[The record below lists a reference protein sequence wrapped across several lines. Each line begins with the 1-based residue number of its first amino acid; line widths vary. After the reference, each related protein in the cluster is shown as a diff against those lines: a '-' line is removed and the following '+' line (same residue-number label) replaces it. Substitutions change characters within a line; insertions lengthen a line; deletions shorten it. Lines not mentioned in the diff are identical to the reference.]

1 MKSQPSLRH
10 LGADLI
16 ELLGSM
22 RFAVS
27 LLSFICITSII
38 GTVLPQNENSA
49 KYIEQFGPFWYEVFN
64 IFNLWDV
71 YNSGWFLVIMG
82 FLVVSTSVCLIRKS
96 PKFIRDARSFKEH
109 VRGSSLRAF
118 PHRLQQDS
126 PLDSLQLQS
135 RVQDFLRSQGY
146 QYRIREDESGVL
158 IAAKKGSTNRLGFI
172 FGHAAIVII
181 CLGGLLDSQL
191 PIRLQVWLQDK
202 TPITE
207 NMRIADVPDSGRL
220 SLNNISY
227 KAHLLIPEGGRG
239 GHALIDDGRG
249 ILVQPLPFDIELKRF
264 IVQYYS
270 TGMPSDFRSEVR
282 IIDHDTDEEFEAT
295 IGVNTPLHYRGVTV
309 YQSSLDDGNSEVQ
322 LKGYPLSGTRTRPF
336 DIKGVVGQ
344 SLRLHLSH
352 KEEKSYR
359 LDLQELRVMNV
370 EDLGSQADPQPEAII
385 SKVAAV
391 AGSAAGKRDKA
402 LVNIGPSIEYRLID
416 DEGQA
421 LDFIQYMQPVAF
433 EDGLVFLAGVRP
445 PGSDMYHYLRIPA
458 DQERSMQE
466 FLALRAALEDAALL
480 EEASTRLAQ
489 INAQSE
495 EQVPVLKQAAK
506 NTLQRFY
513 EGGFAAIVAN
523 VPPEQ
528 HEQVLAFA
536 VPMVQMMLMELRDL
550 AREKNGLPPI
560 GVDQLEQAEQWM
572 QHAFVALGNLP
583 AYPAPFLLTLDQF
596 EYIPA
601 SVFQIT
607 RSPGQAVVYLGSALL
622 IIGVFTM
629 FYIRNRQVWVWIQPR
644 DKGSTVTAAMT
655 SRRRN
660 VDFVQEF
667 QRFEQAMHALST
679 DHKEEGNDDQN
690 TTA

>member
-220 SLNNISY
+220 SLNNISH
-227 KAHLLIPEGGRG
+227 KAHLLICEGAG
-239 GHALIDDGRG
+239 GVQA
-249 ILVQPLPFDIELKRF
+249 ILD
-264 IVQYYS
+264 
-270 TGMPSDFRSEVR
+270 
-282 IIDHDTDEEFEAT
+282 
-295 IGVNTPLHYRGVTV
+295 
-309 YQSSLDDGNSEVQ
+309 
-322 LKGYPLSGTRTRPF
+322 
-336 DIKGVVGQ
+336 VG
-344 SLRLHLSH
+344 
-352 KEEKSYR
+352 
-359 LDLQELRVMNV
+359 
-370 EDLGSQADPQPEAII
+370 G
-385 SKVAAV
+385 
-391 AGSAAGKRDKA
+391 
-402 LVNIGPSIEYRLID
+402 
-416 DEGQA
+416 
-421 LDFIQYMQPVAF
+421 
-433 EDGLVFLAGVRP
+433 
-445 PGSDMYHYLRIPA
+445 
-458 DQERSMQE
+458 
-466 FLALRAALEDAALL
+466 
-480 EEASTRLAQ
+480 
-489 INAQSE
+489 
-495 EQVPVLKQAAK
+495 
-506 NTLQRFY
+506 
-513 EGGFAAIVAN
+513 
-523 VPPEQ
+523 
-528 HEQVLAFA
+528 
-536 VPMVQMMLMELRDL
+536 
-550 AREKNGLPPI
+550 
-560 GVDQLEQAEQWM
+560 GVDA
-572 QHAFVALGNLP
+572 HR
-583 AYPAPFLLTLDQF
+583 
-596 EYIPA
+596 
-601 SVFQIT
+601 
-607 RSPGQAVVYLGSALL
+607 RSFATE
-622 IIGVFTM
+622 I
-629 FYIRNRQVWVWIQPR
+629 
-644 DKGSTVTAAMT
+644 
-655 SRRRN
+655 
-660 VDFVQEF
+660 
-667 QRFEQAMHALST
+667 
-679 DHKEEGNDDQN
+679 
-690 TTA
+690 

>member
-10 LGADLI
+10 LVADLI

-38 GTVLPQNENSA
+38 GTVLLQNENSA
-49 KYIEQFGPFWYEVFN
+49 KYIEQFGPFWYELINSFD
-64 IFNLWDV
+64 LWDV
-71 YNSGWFLVIMG
+71 DNSGWFLAIMG
-82 FLVVSTSVCLIRKS
+82 FLAVSPPVRLIRKS

-227 KAHLLIPEGGRG
+227 KAHLLIAEGGRG
-239 GHALIDDGRG
+239 SHGLIDDGRG

-282 IIDHDTDEEFEAT
+282 SIDHDTDEELEAT
-295 IGVNTPLHYRGVTV
+295 SGVHTPLHYLGVTA
-309 YQSSLDDGNSEVQ
+309 YQPSLDDGNSEVQ

-336 DIKGVVGQ
+336 DVEGVVGQ
-344 SLRLHLSH
+344 SVRLNLSH

-385 SKVAAV
+385 SQVAAE
-391 AGSAAGKRDKA
+391 
-402 LVNIGPSIEYRLID
+402 IG
-416 DEGQA
+416 
-421 LDFIQYMQPVAF
+421 
-433 EDGLVFLAGVRP
+433 
-445 PGSDMYHYLRIPA
+445 
-458 DQERSMQE
+458 
-466 FLALRAALEDAALL
+466 RAH
-480 EEASTRLAQ
+480 
-489 INAQSE
+489 
-495 EQVPVLKQAAK
+495 V
-506 NTLQRFY
+506 
-513 EGGFAAIVAN
+513 
-523 VPPEQ
+523 
-528 HEQVLAFA
+528 
-536 VPMVQMMLMELRDL
+536 
-550 AREKNGLPPI
+550 
-560 GVDQLEQAEQWM
+560 
-572 QHAFVALGNLP
+572 
-583 AYPAPFLLTLDQF
+583 
-596 EYIPA
+596 
-601 SVFQIT
+601 
-607 RSPGQAVVYLGSALL
+607 
-622 IIGVFTM
+622 
-629 FYIRNRQVWVWIQPR
+629 
-644 DKGSTVTAAMT
+644 
-655 SRRRN
+655 
-660 VDFVQEF
+660 
-667 QRFEQAMHALST
+667 
-679 DHKEEGNDDQN
+679 
-690 TTA
+690 